1 MTGEIDVTVGNHPD
15 GSIAPG
21 GQPKRAAV
29 ITDKHAG
36 RAWSG
41 EGWTDSEATTEAV
54 RKFLGD
60 RRAREYVG

>member
-1 MTGEIDVTVGNHPD
+1 MNGEDIKVDVIEHPE
-15 GSIAPG
+15 G
-21 GQPKRAAV
+21 GGKRAAV
-29 ITDKHAG
+29 ISDTRAG

-41 EGWTDSEATTEAV
+41 EGNTDSEAVTQAT